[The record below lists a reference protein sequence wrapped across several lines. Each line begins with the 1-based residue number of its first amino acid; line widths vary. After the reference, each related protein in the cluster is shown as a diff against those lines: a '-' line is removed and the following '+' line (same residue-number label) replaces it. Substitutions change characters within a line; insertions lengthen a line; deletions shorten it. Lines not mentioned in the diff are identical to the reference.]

1 MPTEYPIG
9 ASWRYRSYR
18 VTYDPT
24 FGKNYP
30 FKTFSGGTAHQVFVT
45 LHEAIRYLGEPL
57 LEKWEYTP

>member
-1 MPTEYPIG
+1 
-9 ASWRYRSYR
+9 